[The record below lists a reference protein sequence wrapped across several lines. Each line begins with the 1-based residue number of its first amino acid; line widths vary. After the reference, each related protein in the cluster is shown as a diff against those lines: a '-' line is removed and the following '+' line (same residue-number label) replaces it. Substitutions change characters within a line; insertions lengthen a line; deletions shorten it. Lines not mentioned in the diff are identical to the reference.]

1 MSWLSAKHLLCHHWM
16 KSFLIILGI
25 VGTLIAGTLINQRS
39 YYSSSKGIAIRP
51 CPDKQRQSPIELQT
65 TIQVDLTPLQYDY
78 HSVPLTVVHNGNT
91 IQVNYRSGS
100 TLTLDEQLYT
110 LEEVHFQAPSEHIVA
125 GMPYAM
131 EVQLVHRY
139 GEHVVIVGIFV
150 EVGED
155 NPVMQSIWEH
165 MPATPG
171 LKKTFDNV
179 AIDAAQLLPDNLGAY
194 YRYSGS
200 WTEPPYSESVTWI
213 IMRDPITLSI
223 TQLEQFITVLGETAR
238 PVQPRHNRLILE
250 AI

>member
-1 MSWLSAKHLLCHHWM
+1 MSWLSAKHLLCHRWM
-16 KSFLIILGI
+16 KSFLITSGI
-25 VGTLIAGTLINQRS
+25 IGAFIAGTLINQRS
-39 YYSSSKGIAIRP
+39 YYPSSKGIAIRP
-51 CPDKQRQSPIELQT
+51 CPDNQRQSPIELQT
-65 TIQVDLTPLQYDY
+65 TIQVDLTPLQYEY
-78 HSVPLTVVHNGNT
+78 YSVPLTVVHNGKT

-100 TLTLDEQLYT
+100 TLTLNEQRYK

-139 GEHVVIVGIFV
+139 GEHVVIVGVFV
-150 EVGED
+150 EVGEG

-171 LKKTFDNV
+171 LKKTFNNV
-179 AIDAAQLLPDNLGAY
+179 AIDATQLLPDNLGAY

-200 WTEPPYSESVTWI
+200 WTEPPYGESVTWI
-213 IMRDPITLSI
+213 VMRDPITLSI
-223 TQLEQFITVLGETAR
+223 AQLEQFITVLGETAR